1 MGQMANPSLTAL
13 NMSVVW
19 LDNREEGN
27 MPYYETVFI
36 SRQDLT
42 DTQVK
47 DLTDQF
53 TKIIEDQ
60 GGKTL
65 KTEQWG
71 LKSFAYK
78 INKAKKGH
86 YTLLETDAPAAALIE
101 LERVMRINEDVV
113 RAMTIRLDE
122 PTEGP
127 SVMVKKDDRDE
138 KEAA

>member
-1 MGQMANPSLTAL
+1 
-13 NMSVVW
+13 
-19 LDNREEGN
+19 

>member
-1 MGQMANPSLTAL
+1 
-13 NMSVVW
+13 
-19 LDNREEGN
+19 

-47 DLTDQF
+47 DLTEQF
-53 TKIIEDQ
+53 SKIITDM
-60 GGKTL
+60 GGKIL

-78 INKAKKGH
+78 INKARKGH
-86 YTLLETDAPAAALIE
+86 YTLLETEAPGDALIE
-101 LERVMRINEDVV
+101 VERLMRLNEDVV
-113 RAMTIRLDE
+113 RSLTLRLDA

-127 SVMVKKDDRDE
+127 SIMMDKNRDRDDEKSDNKSTE